1 MLRSCGFEPV
11 PNPRTQVL
19 MIEHLFATRLEA
31 SKVIA
36 LQGLELV
43 GQVPFDPSAVLNN

>member
-1 MLRSCGFEPV
+1 MVLLWFRTRAKPH
-11 PNPRTQVL
+11 TQVT

-36 LQGLELV
+36 LQELQSL
-43 GQVPFDPSAVLNN
+43 GQVPFDPAVVLNK